1 MKTENQEKLI
11 NYLRSLI
18 FRCMLLGI
26 IFLLMAIGSKKS
38 NIYKDYIIYN
48 VYENNFSFSK
58 VKKLYNKYL
67 GNIMPNIFD
76 NTSPVF
82 NEELSYLSKEK
93 YLDGVMLKVNNNYL
107 VPSIENGMVSYIGE
121 KEKYGNV
128 IVVSSEDGVDI
139 WYGNMNMTS
148 VKLYDYIDK
157 GNYLGEVKDDKLY
170 LVYVKDNS
178 FLDYNEYLK

>member
-1 MKTENQEKLI
+1 MDENK
-11 NYLRSLI
+11 R
-18 FRCMLLGI
+18 
-26 IFLLMAIGSKKS
+26 
-38 NIYKDYIIYN
+38 
-48 VYENNFSFSK
+48 
-58 VKKLYNKYL
+58 
-67 GNIMPNIFD
+67 
-76 NTSPVF
+76 
-82 NEELSYLSKEK
+82 
-93 YLDGVMLKVNNNYL
+93 LK
-107 VPSIENGMVSYIGE
+107 GFFKRE